1 MSTIDMDMNMDM
13 DMDLNIDNYSQ
24 EDLLSLLDI
33 TGNEDI
39 TYDDIINATTPLI
52 NRYTSDNNYDLANFF
67 QQVQNQLLEDIDYDD
82 PENIQNKDNSQLGK
96 LWQNEALTQKDTN
109 PVQAN
114 KVTDRKQQ
122 VNIFNQDGHFIMNR
136 NQLGVNNTYQV
147 PVAQGQL
154 NPNLKNTTSRLVNID
169 SQYRENIYPF
179 NPDPD
184 SSTSPTNYTLDLSDP
199 IHHAISLNVTAYQIP
214 YTWYLID
221 AEWRSNSC
229 FFITDTSN
237 NNTYV
242 IDISSGNYS
251 QEQLVN
257 AIKTSINTYTD
268 ISNIDISYNTIS
280 GKTEITNNNSMSI
293 TITFYDPTDRLV
305 CDSTCKTSANF
316 NNNLG
321 WILGYRGNTTN
332 PTSNP
337 IQPNNSLYGQMIY
350 TVTSS
355 GGKITSEAFMDVFGP
370 KYFLLILDDY
380 QQNHLNKGLV
390 GITPTQKFAD
400 IPSYWNSDLATSIN
414 GCTIPSGSSK
424 KIPTYVQNAPRRLTQ
439 AQLFTLNSTT
449 QSRAQTQR
457 NRLTAPTNTNVL
469 ALIPLRDVNRV
480 APGRILIDNFNLDDA
495 ERVYFGPVDLERM
508 RVRLVDDQ
516 GYTVNLNGNN
526 WSFTMTVTSLYQ
538 Y

>member
-1 MSTIDMDMNMDM
+1 MSTT

-24 EDLLSLLDI
+24 EDLLSLLDM
-33 TGNEDI
+33 TDVENI

-82 PENIQNKDNSQLGK
+82 PENIQNTDTSQLGN
-96 LWQNEALTQKDTN
+96 LWQNESLSQKNTN
-109 PVQAN
+109 PVQAD

-122 VNIFNQDGHFIMNR
+122 VEIFKQDEHYIMNR
-136 NQLGVNNTYQV
+136 NQLGVSNNYQL

-154 NPNLKNTTSRLVNID
+154 NPNLKNTTSRIVNID

-184 SSTSPTNYTLDLSDP
+184 GPTSPTNYTLNLSDP
-199 IHHAISLNVTAYQIP
+199 IHNAIRINVSAYQIP

-221 AEWRSNSC
+221 AEWRSNNC

-237 NNTYV
+237 NINYV

-257 AIKTSINTYTD
+257 AIKTSINTYVD
-268 ISNIDISYNTIS
+268 ISNIDISYNSIS
-280 GKTEITNNNSMSI
+280 GKTEIINNNTVPI
-293 TITFYDPTDRLV
+293 IITFYDSSEQLV
-305 CDSTCKTSANF
+305 CGSTCKTAAKF

-321 WILGYRGNTTN
+321 WILGYRGNTSY
-332 PTSNP
+332 PVSNP
-337 IQPNNSLYGQMIY
+337 IQPSDPLYGQMIY
-350 TVTSS
+350 NLPAS
-355 GGKITSEAFMDVFGP
+355 GGQIVSEAFMDIFGP
-370 KYFLLILDDY
+370 KYLLLVLDDY

-390 GITPTQKFAD
+390 GITPSQKLVE
-400 IPSYWNSDLATSIN
+400 IPNYWNADLATSPLCISS
-414 GCTIPSGSSK
+414 SGSSK
-424 KIPTYVQNAPRRLTQ
+424 KTPIYVQNAPRRLTQ

-449 QSRAQTQR
+449 QTRSQTQR
-457 NRLTAPTNTNVL
+457 KRLTAPTNTNVL

-480 APGRILIDNFNLDDA
+480 SPGRTLIDNFNLNDA

-526 WSFTMTVTSLYQ
+526 WSFTMTITSLYQ

>member
-293 TITFYDPTDRLV
+293 TITFYDPTDQLV
-305 CDSTCKTSANF
+305 CDTNCKTSANF

>member
-1 MSTIDMDMNMDM
+1 MSIMNNMNKNMDV
-13 DMDLNIDNYSQ
+13 DIDLNIDNYNQ
-24 EDLLSLLDI
+24 EDLLSLLDMSDVE
-33 TGNEDI
+33 NI

-52 NRYTSDNNYDLANFF
+52 NRYTTDDNYDLANFF
-67 QQVQNQLLEDIDYDD
+67 QQVQNKLLEDIDYEET
-82 PENIQNKDNSQLGK
+82 ENIQEKDSSQIGS
-96 LWQNEALTQKDTN
+96 LWQNEALSQKETN

-122 VNIFNQDGHFIMNR
+122 IEIFKQDEHYIMNR
-136 NQLGVNNTYQV
+136 NQLGVNNTFQL
-147 PVAQGQL
+147 PVVQGQL
-154 NPNLKNTTSRLVNID
+154 NPNLKNTTTRFVNID

-184 SSTSPTNYTLDLSDP
+184 SPTSPTNYTLDLSDP
-199 IHHAISLNVTAYQIP
+199 IHNAISMTVTAYEIP

-221 AEWRSNSC
+221 AQWRSNSC
-229 FFITDTSN
+229 FFVTDTSN

-242 IDISSGNYS
+242 IDIPSGNYS
-251 QEQLVN
+251 QEQLVT
-257 AIKTSINTYTD
+257 AIKTNINTHMD
-268 ISNIDISYNTIS
+268 ISNIDVSYNSIS
-280 GKTEITNNNSMSI
+280 GKTEITNNNDVSI
-293 TITFYDPTDRLV
+293 TITFYDPTDQLV
-305 CDSTCKTSANF
+305 CNSNCKTTAKF

-332 PTSNP
+332 PASNP
-337 IQPNNSLYGQMIY
+337 IQPDNPLYGQMIY
-350 TVTSS
+350 TLDAL
-355 GGKITSEAFMDVFGP
+355 GGQIISEAFMDVFGP
-370 KYFLLILDDY
+370 KYFLLILDDF

-390 GITPTQKFAD
+390 GITPTQKAAD
-400 IPSYWNSDLATSIN
+400 IPNYWSSDLATSTSCI
-414 GCTIPSGSSK
+414 TASGSNNN
-424 KIPTYVQNAPRRLTQ
+424 IPVYVQNAPRRLTQ

-449 QSRAQTQR
+449 QSRSQTQR

-480 APGRILIDNFNLDDA
+480 SPGRVIIDNFNLNNA

-526 WSFTMTVTSLYQ
+526 WSFTMTITSLYQ

>member
-257 AIKTSINTYTD
+257 AIKTNINTHTD

-293 TITFYDPTDRLV
+293 TITFYDPTDQLV
-305 CDSTCKTSANF
+305 CDTNCKTSANF

>member
-1 MSTIDMDMNMDM
+1 MSTNNNN
-13 DMDLNIDNYSQ
+13 DMDLNVDNYSQ

-33 TGNEDI
+33 TDNQDI

-52 NRYTSDNNYDLANFF
+52 NRYTSENNYDLANFF
-67 QQVQNQLLEDIDYDD
+67 QQVQNQLLEDVDYDD
-82 PENIQNKDNSQLGK
+82 PENIQNTDTSQLGN
-96 LWQNEALTQKDTN
+96 LWQNQALSQKETN
-109 PVQAN
+109 PVQAD

-122 VNIFNQDGHFIMNR
+122 IEIFNQDGHFIMNR
-136 NQLGVNNTYQV
+136 NQLGVNNTYEI
-147 PVAQGQL
+147 PVVQGQL
-154 NPNLKNTTSRLVNID
+154 NPNLKNTTTRLVNID

-179 NPDPD
+179 NADPD

-199 IHHAISLNVTAYQIP
+199 IHNAISINVTAYQIP

-242 IDISSGNYS
+242 IDISSGNYT
-251 QEQLVN
+251 QDQLIS
-257 AIKTSINTYTD
+257 AIKTSINTYAD
-268 ISNIDISYNTIS
+268 ISNTDISYNTIS
-280 GKTEITNNNSMSI
+280 GKTEIVNNNSVPI
-293 TITFYDPTDRLV
+293 IITFYDPTDQLV
-305 CDSTCKTSANF
+305 CGTNCKTTAKF

-321 WILGYRGNTTN
+321 WILGYRGNTSN
-332 PTSNP
+332 PVSNP
-337 IQPNNSLYGQMIY
+337 IQPNDPLYGQMIY
-350 TVTSS
+350 TLPAL
-355 GGKITSEAFMDVFGP
+355 GGQIISEAFMDVFGP

-390 GITPTQKFAD
+390 GITPTQKAAE
-400 IPSYWNSDLATSIN
+400 IPNYWNADLSIST
-414 GCTIPSGSSK
+414 GDCTITSGSSK
-424 KIPTYVQNAPRRLTQ
+424 KIPTYVQNVPRRLTQ

-449 QSRAQTQR
+449 QARSQTQR

-480 APGRILIDNFNLDDA
+480 SPGRILIDNFNLDDA

>member
-1 MSTIDMDMNMDM
+1 MSTNNNN
-13 DMDLNIDNYSQ
+13 DMDLNVDNYSQ

-33 TGNEDI
+33 TDNQDI

-52 NRYTSDNNYDLANFF
+52 NRYTSENNYDLANFF
-67 QQVQNQLLEDIDYDD
+67 QQVQNQLLEDVDYDD
-82 PENIQNKDNSQLGK
+82 PENIQNTDTSQLGN
-96 LWQNEALTQKDTN
+96 LWQNQALSQKETN
-109 PVQAN
+109 PVQAD

-122 VNIFNQDGHFIMNR
+122 IEIFNQDGHFIMNR
-136 NQLGVNNTYQV
+136 NQLGVNNTYEI
-147 PVAQGQL
+147 PVVQGQL
-154 NPNLKNTTSRLVNID
+154 NPNLKNTTTRLVNID

-179 NPDPD
+179 NADPD

-199 IHHAISLNVTAYQIP
+199 IHNAISINVTAYQIP

-242 IDISSGNYS
+242 IDISSGNYT
-251 QEQLVN
+251 QDQLIS
-257 AIKTSINTYTD
+257 AIKTSINTYAD
-268 ISNIDISYNTIS
+268 ISNTDISYNTIS
-280 GKTEITNNNSMSI
+280 GKTEIVNNNSVPI
-293 TITFYDPTDRLV
+293 IITFYDPTDQLV
-305 CDSTCKTSANF
+305 CGTNCKTTAKF

-321 WILGYRGNTTN
+321 WILGYRGNTSN
-332 PTSNP
+332 PVSNP
-337 IQPNNSLYGQMIY
+337 IQPNDPLYGQMIY
-350 TVTSS
+350 TLPVL
-355 GGKITSEAFMDVFGP
+355 GGQIISEAFMDVFGP

-390 GITPTQKFAD
+390 GITPTQKAAE
-400 IPSYWNSDLATSIN
+400 IPNYWNADLSTST
-414 GCTIPSGSSK
+414 GDCTISSGSSK

-449 QSRAQTQR
+449 QARSQTQR

-516 GYTVNLNGNN
+516 GYTVNLNCNN
-526 WSFTMTVTSLYQ
+526 SSFTMTVTSLYQ

>member
-229 FFITDTSN
+229 FFITDMSN
-237 NNTYV
+237 NTTYL

-257 AIKTSINTYTD
+257 AIKTSINTHTD

>member
-1 MSTIDMDMNMDM
+1 MSTIDMNMDM

-33 TGNEDI
+33 TYNEDI

-257 AIKTSINTYTD
+257 AIKTNINTHTD

-293 TITFYDPTDRLV
+293 TITFYDPTDQLV
-305 CDSTCKTSANF
+305 CDTNCKTSANF

-355 GGKITSEAFMDVFGP
+355 GGKIISEAFMDVFGP

-495 ERVYFGPVDLERM
+495 ERLYFGPVDLERM